1 MLDLLRVLRGRL
13 IDLYSNQHACIKTRG
28 CIELCTVELGHQPE
42 CGKQEGWNQSGGF
55 LQFILHGG
63 LSKVSKVRVKLQA
76 VAPKVSSLSTTAKA
90 QHYSVGSQKPINNR
104 STRTRPATF
113 ILYIAQLLLHGL
125 KPLKS
130 KQAATKKA
138 LLAALQWVAG
148 LTVPETILKI
158 ERDLAAERL
167 QRRSIRSRNRFERGQ
182 KRKKERSARGTD
194 EDDLLADVQA
204 HYQRGV
210 QIDQGTTPGVSL
222 LGRVLVPRKE
232 IAMLI
237 TSPPQVSKRL
247 DISDLSGAFH
257 IAAPAFSSDWDC
269 LRPKSR
275 LLFDIRA
282 RLGCL

>member
-1 MLDLLRVLRGRL
+1 MRPPTSGLDVVIDRNRHSRSNSDRILNLLNDKDPGPALTKARKPE
-13 IDLYSNQHACIKTRG
+13 I
-28 CIELCTVELGHQPE
+28 HQPPP
-42 CGKQEGWNQSGGF
+42 QMDHF
-55 LQFILHGG
+55 
-63 LSKVSKVRVKLQA
+63 
-76 VAPKVSSLSTTAKA
+76 
-90 QHYSVGSQKPINNR
+90 
-104 STRTRPATF
+104 
-113 ILYIAQLLLHGL
+113 YIAKLLLHGL

-148 LTVPETILKI
+148 LTVPETILKF

-204 HYQRGV
+204 PRQRGIQV
-210 QIDQGTTPGVSL
+210 DQGTAPGVSL
-222 LGRVLVPRKE
+222 LGRVLVPRE
-232 IAMLI
+232 ISMLI

-269 LRPKSR
+269 LTPKSAFFSTSKHVWGAFDFGAFEAK
-275 LLFDIRA
+275 LTVLFIA
-282 RLGCL
+282 CHACK